1 MSLLRCSC
9 SVALF
14 RPVVLERSLSV
25 VLLPSSALSMSSRVS
40 EASALKVSLLSVTFA
55 MVFLVLFICFFLL

>member
-1 MSLLRCSC
+1 MSLFKCSW

-25 VLLPSSALSMSSRVS
+25 VLLPSSALSMSRRVS
-40 EASALKVSLLSVTFA
+40 DASALKVSLLSVTFA